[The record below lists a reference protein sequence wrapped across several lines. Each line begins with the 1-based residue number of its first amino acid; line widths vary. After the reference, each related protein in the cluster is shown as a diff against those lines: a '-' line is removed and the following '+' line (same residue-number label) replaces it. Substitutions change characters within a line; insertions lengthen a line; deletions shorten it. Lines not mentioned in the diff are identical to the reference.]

1 MDILVRDEWYKYYK
15 QCEENLETI
24 KAIMLSVEFKAFYD
38 EADEKLSNAWDNC
51 MIPIFELTT
60 PFSPE
65 ERKNIERIMDKKEKK
80 DK

>member
-1 MDILVRDEWYKYYK
+1 
-15 QCEENLETI
+15 
-24 KAIMLSVEFKAFYD
+24 MLSEEFKAFYD